1 MLQRQSE
8 SVFRDRCGHIVR
20 LFPKKLRSVAHENA
34 RPRLAQHG
42 RSFGPSPKAKES
54 LGAKPRYCITVFM
67 PPALDR
73 PFKMT
78 SRMEC
83 SRRMKSSRSE
93 NARSKTL
100 GIGARLRPADKLV
113 KSKVRHSSVGKGGH
127 SNAPEPRKFVPRDG
141 GCASLIHPYPPAR
154 IQTAYP
160 CRMAYPASRIC
171 TASVCG
177 IVRYSRSFPSRRMCP
192 PMEQMYPSKPRARIC
207 GSMCRNGRPV
217 LIMRM
222 CPALCVS
229 VRHARFRERRGPMS
243 RSSRPHQKR
252 GSFYSYFYY
261 HPPTVCQSRRN
272 VKAKEVKRQEGS
284 PRQSPA
290 TDKAERRHG
299 PFSRSASR
307 TSRTEASNASSAC
320 SGSVPEQS
328 CAPSRRSGSS
338 SGLGSAAQRILAV
351 QTDRNEN
358 SRTSMLRFLHPGKA
372 RIPRP
377 SRSSSC
383 GRGVR

>member
-1 MLQRQSE
+1 MLQCQSE

-34 RPRLAQHG
+34 PSPPRAAWG

-93 NARSKTL
+93 NARSKRS
-100 GIGARLRPADKLV
+100 GSAHRLRPADKLV

-127 SNAPEPRKFVPRDG
+127 SMLLSHANSRRAMADVHR
-141 GCASLIHPYPPAR
+141 SSIH
-154 IQTAYP
+154 TP
-160 CRMAYPASRIC
+160 CSDSNSISMPHAYPASRIC
-171 TASVCG
+171 AASVCG

-222 CPALCVS
+222 CPALCAFS
-229 VRHARFRERRGPMS
+229 ARHARFRERRGPMS

-261 HPPTVCQSRRN
+261 HPPTVCH
-272 VKAKEVKRQEGS
+272 KA
-284 PRQSPA
+284 
-290 TDKAERRHG
+290 AE
-299 PFSRSASR
+299 
-307 TSRTEASNASSAC
+307 
-320 SGSVPEQS
+320 
-328 CAPSRRSGSS
+328 
-338 SGLGSAAQRILAV
+338 
-351 QTDRNEN
+351 
-358 SRTSMLRFLHPGKA
+358 M
-372 RIPRP
+372 
-377 SRSSSC
+377 
-383 GRGVR
+383 